1 LSNKR
6 PTPPADVPEEV
17 GAALDELSPE
27 MLRRVTRYAEEI
39 AERRERE
46 SG

>member
-6 PTPPADVPEEV
+6 PTPPADAPEEV
-17 GAALDELSPE
+17 GAALDELSRE
-27 MLRRVTRYAEEI
+27 MPRRVTRYAEEI